1 MMVQYS
7 SKHYCVNLLI
17 GFLPKRRGCLSM
29 NDLNALQIDAHE
41 VEQRTKYFVLI
52 GVALITFAF
61 GFYFTP
67 NIRDLAEALK
77 AICLHHSLA
86 NSDFMAIPMN
96 EGLIG
101 GAFINCGL
109 LILCTLATYY
119 VTDTK
124 VMGTHYCAT
133 GIVAAYSF
141 YTKNI
146 FNVWGPV
153 IGVFLYAAMRKRP
166 LKEYSNVAW
175 FASVLGIITSATAF
189 YTPAL
194 LKGTIPSIVWG
205 VLFGIIVGI
214 MSAALC
220 RYMPKLH
227 RGYTV
232 FNLGFSTGV
241 AIVFMFSLYKA
252 IGWSHD
258 SYSNGAYLGVT
269 TKSYNLQIGIFL
281 TTIFLYQII
290 VGYLIEKNK
299 QNIKPLVLGGFKG
312 GDYDAKFGFG
322 SAMFNCGCCGFV
334 SMFYA
339 LATGWIAAAVPG
351 GTAVGM
357 GQLSGPAIAGI
368 ITVGMWPVGV
378 TPRTYGT
385 LILGVYTMSF
395 LGGGITGAQLGKDFI
410 VAGTAHAA
418 GVGQLV
424 VSGFVVGICP
434 IPGDLGFLAG
444 YVAGLMHT
452 VMAQVTGAW
461 HGWMTSYNNGF
472 AGGLICVFCI
482 PMLMLISKNR
492 RHEKLY

>member
-1 MMVQYS
+1 
-7 SKHYCVNLLI
+7 
-17 GFLPKRRGCLSM
+17 M
-29 NDLNALQIDAHE
+29 NDMNALKIDAHE
-41 VEQRTKYFVLI
+41 VDQRTKYLVMI
-52 GVALITFAF
+52 GFALITFAF
-61 GFYFTP
+61 GWYFTP
-67 NIRDLAEALK
+67 TLSGLSEALK

-86 NSDFMAIPMN
+86 NSDFMAVPMN
-96 EGLIG
+96 DALIG

-124 VMGTHYCAT
+124 VMGVHFAAT

-141 YTKNI
+141 YTKSI

-153 IGVFLYAAMRKRP
+153 VGVLLYAAVRKRP
-166 LKEYSNVAW
+166 LKEYTGVAW

-189 YTPAL
+189 TTPAL
-194 LKGTIPSIVWG
+194 LKGTIMSIFWG
-205 VLFGIIVGI
+205 ALFGIIAGFL
-214 MSAALC
+214 AASLC

-241 AIVFMFSLYKA
+241 AIVFLFSLYKA

-258 SYSNGAYLGVT
+258 SYANGVYLGVT
-269 TKSYNLQIGIFL
+269 TKSFNVQIGIYL
-281 TTIFLYQII
+281 TVIFLYFIL
-290 VGYLIEKNK
+290 VGLMLEKHK

-322 SAMFNCGCCGFV
+322 AALVNCGCCGFV
-334 SMFYA
+334 STLYV
-339 LATGWIAAAVPG
+339 LLTGWIAGSVPG
-351 GTAVGM
+351 GTFVGM

-368 ITVGMWPVGV
+368 ITVGTWGTFGV
-378 TPRTYGT
+378 TPRTYAT
-385 LILGVYTMSF
+385 LLCGVYAMSF
-395 LGGGITGAQLGKDFI
+395 IGGGITGAQLGKNFL
-410 VAGTAHAA
+410 VAATAHPASM
-418 GVGQLV
+418 GMLV
-424 VSGFVVGICP
+424 VSGFVVGLCP

-444 YVAGLMHT
+444 FVGSMLHT

>member
-1 MMVQYS
+1 
-7 SKHYCVNLLI
+7 
-17 GFLPKRRGCLSM
+17 M
-29 NDLNALQIDAHE
+29 NDMNALQIDAHE
-41 VEQRTKYFVLI
+41 VDQRTKYFALI
-52 GVALITFAF
+52 GVALLTFAF

-67 NIRDLAEALK
+67 SISGQIEALK

-96 EGLIG
+96 EALIG
-101 GAFINCGL
+101 GAFTNCGL

-124 VMGTHYCAT
+124 IMGTHYCAT

-146 FNVWGPV
+146 FNVWAPV
-153 IGVFLYAAMRKRP
+153 IGVFLYAACRKRP

-175 FASVLGIITSATAF
+175 FSSVVGIITSATAF

-194 LKGTIPSIVWG
+194 LKGTIGSIMWG
-205 VLFGIIVGI
+205 ALFGVAVGFCA
-214 MSAALC
+214 AALC

-241 AIVFMFSLYKA
+241 AIVFFFSLYKA

-258 SYSNGAYLGVT
+258 SYSNGVYLGVT
-269 TKSYNLQIGIFL
+269 TRSFNLEIGIYLVALFM
-281 TTIFLYQII
+281 YEII
-290 VGYLIEKNK
+290 VGFMLEKK
-299 QNIKPLVLGGFKG
+299 KENIKPLVTGWFKG

-322 SAMFNCGCCGFV
+322 AMMVNCGCCGFL

-378 TPRTYGT
+378 TMKSYGT
-385 LILGVYTMSF
+385 LILGVYTMSV
-395 LGGGITGAQLGKDFI
+395 LGGGITGIQAGKDFL

-424 VSGFVVGICP
+424 VSGFVVGIVP
-434 IPGDLGFLAG
+434 IPGDLGFLPG
-444 YVAGLMHT
+444 YVAGIMHT

-492 RHEKLY
+492 RHEPYY